1 MERISIMQYL
11 DERGFKH
18 AQRGFGYLVDAI
30 QMASEKPD
38 ILNAVTKE
46 LYPSVAK
53 NRGATASRVE
63 RAIRHSIETAEGVRV
78 RITNS
83 ELIARAADDLV
94 NSTGSESAEIPRCC
108 LCGKLDRV
116 PFELEGHPICRDCG
130 TKIKALLED
139 RERNKRLFVAEAE
152 AENG

>member
-1 MERISIMQYL
+1 MERISIMKYL

-18 AQRGFGYLVDAI
+18 AQRGFVYLVDAI

-63 RAIRHSIETAEGVRV
+63 RDIRHSIETAEGVSV

-83 ELIARAADDLV
+83 EFVARAADDLI
-94 NSTGSESAEIPRCC
+94 SSSGSEPAKIPRCC
-108 LCGKLDRV
+108 LCGKLDKF

-139 RERNKRLFVAEAE
+139 RERNKRLFVEESE